1 MSAKFI
7 LDALRHGADGVWVS
21 GCHPGECHYLE
32 GNYYA
37 RRKFALLKKFLE
49 HIGIES
55 GRMHFSWVSSSE
67 ATKFVDVA
75 DEVTEKVRALGPAQ
89 HLVKTMPKVA

>member
-1 MSAKFI
+1 MSVKFI

-37 RRKFALLKKFLE
+37 RRKFALLKSFLE
-49 HIGIES
+49 YTGIEP
-55 GRMHFSWVSSSE
+55 GRIQFSWVSSSE

-75 DEVTEKVRALGPAQ
+75 DKVTAAVRALGPAK
-89 HLVKTMPKVA
+89 HLVRRMPKVA